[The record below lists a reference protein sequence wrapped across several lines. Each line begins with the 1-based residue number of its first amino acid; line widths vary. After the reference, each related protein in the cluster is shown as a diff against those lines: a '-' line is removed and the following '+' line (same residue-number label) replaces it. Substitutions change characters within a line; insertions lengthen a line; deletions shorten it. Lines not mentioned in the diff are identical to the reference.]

1 MLRAAGLTHERSA
14 EQRGNYSEAD
24 ASFAVFQMLNALDY
38 LHRINIVHRDLK
50 PENLLYADNTERADL
65 KVGRVFLSLFVSVS
79 CDCHPIL
86 QLADF
91 GLAAVTQGSA
101 TLQTMCGTPG
111 YVAPEVGPLSISLRF
126 VTTMLSPQVLLGKPY
141 GAPVD
146 EYAVGVILYI
156 LLSGMEPFYEE
167 DDQRMFRR
175 IMRGQW
181 DFSVRRAR
189 LRCAVVRSSRLG
201 HPGAHLE
208 DHQRE
213 RQGSHPQAH
222 VSESRTTA
230 DGITGSGAL
239 LGQGVAAAKP
249 VFVMVDAL
257 NCVCRETARRVST

>member
-1 MLRAAGLTHERSA
+1 
-14 EQRGNYSEAD
+14 
-24 ASFAVFQMLNALDY
+24 
-38 LHRINIVHRDLK
+38 
-50 PENLLYADNTERADL
+50 
-65 KVGRVFLSLFVSVS
+65 
-79 CDCHPIL
+79 
-86 QLADF
+86 
-91 GLAAVTQGSA
+91 
-101 TLQTMCGTPG
+101 
-111 YVAPEVGPLSISLRF
+111 
-126 VTTMLSPQVLLGKPY
+126 
-141 GAPVD
+141 
-146 EYAVGVILYI
+146 
-156 LLSGMEPFYEE
+156 
-167 DDQRMFRR
+167 MFRR

-249 VFVMVDAL
+249 VFVMVDVL
-257 NCVCRETARRVST
+257 NRVCAGKQRAGCPPDVNHREHSRVQCTSQAQGRHACCQGSRPSHAGHAGRISVQPSGRCKCWECGKRPECKRRCRTRQPGACPAGRGSRREACKSCGSCSGGWWRRGPPLAEPVSCRSKLCFTWRLTCVHANLCLLSARAE